1 MKNITIILLIIILPI
16 AAFIFLDRTKVV
28 SDVAL
33 AGNNQPTF
41 MLFTSTMCLDCQRV
55 KKELALIEDDYKGKV
70 NIVKIN
76 ALEKKGNTPKLI
88 KKYEVSLVPTLIFI
102 DKNDKIINKT
112 EGYMSK
118 DEMCALLE
126 SMLNG

>member
-16 AAFIFLDRTKVV
+16 AAFIFLDRNRAT
-28 SDVAL
+28 SDIAL
-33 AGNNQPTF
+33 ADNNQPTF
-41 MLFTSTMCLDCQRV
+41 MLFTSTMCLDCKRV
-55 KKELALIEDDYKGKV
+55 KSELALIEDDYKDRV

-76 ALEKKGNTPKLI
+76 ALEKKGDTKKMV
-88 KKYEVSLVPTLIFI
+88 KKYEVTLVPTLIFI
-102 DKNDKIINKT
+102 DKDNKIINKT

-118 DEMCALLE
+118 EDMIKLLE